1 MLHQRR
7 PNNLLSDYGTLSAPA
22 KRLIAARALRSIG
35 QGTLVV
41 DFALYLHAL
50 AWTPFA
56 IGSVFMG
63 GLAFGG
69 VLTLFLG
76 PLSDRWGR
84 RRFLLIYEVSQ
95 LIAAVIAF
103 LSVNP
108 IWIAVTAIVG
118 GFGRGANGSPGPFAP
133 VEQSWLAG
141 EVISGLR
148 GKVFSLNTALG
159 FLGMALGALVG
170 ILPGLVHHGHSQV
183 WSYRLLFLIVIFGSL
198 GCFVLLFG
206 ARDEPRPVDALKE
219 HDKQAHHSRRMF
231 ENRLLLRLV
240 GVNVVNGLGVGLIGP
255 LMAYWFELRFGV
267 GPGSIA
273 PMMSLA
279 FVVTA
284 LAALLAGRLSHRFG
298 IIDAVIWP
306 RLMGLILLLPMALSS
321 SFAWAAVFYILRS
334 GLNRGTIGARQALG
348 VSLVG
353 ASRSGLAASLNTVS
367 MMMPFAV
374 GPVIAGLFF
383 QAGWLLPPFLLSA
396 GLQGGYLYLYHR
408 FFRAHVREGS

>member
-1 MLHQRR
+1 MLHQLRL
-7 PNNLLSDYGTLSAPA
+7 NNLFRGYGTLSTTA

-50 AWTPFA
+50 HWSSFA

-69 VLTLFLG
+69 LLTLLLG

-84 RRFLLIYEVSQ
+84 RQFLLIYEVSQ
-95 LIAAVIAF
+95 MIAAIIAL
-103 LSVNP
+103 LSSNP
-108 IWIAVTAIVG
+108 IWIALTAIVG

-133 VEQSWLAG
+133 VDQSWLAG
-141 EVISGLR
+141 EVKPNFR

-170 ILPGLVHHGHSQV
+170 ILPGLVNQGHSQA

-198 GCFVLLFG
+198 GCFVLVFG
-206 ARDEPRPVDALKE
+206 ARDEVRPTDPPQQLGE
-219 HDKQAHHSRRMF
+219 HAQNSQRML
-231 ENRLLLRLV
+231 ENMLLMRLV
-240 GVNVVNGLGVGLIGP
+240 GVNVINGLGVGLIGP

-306 RLMGLILLLPMALSS
+306 RLIGLILLLPMAMSS
-321 SFAWAAVFYILRS
+321 SFAWAAGIYILRS

-348 VSLVG
+348 ISLVG

-367 MMMPFAV
+367 MMLPFAV
-374 GPVIAGLFF
+374 GPIVAGIFF

-396 GLQGGYLYLYHR
+396 GLQGSYLYLYHR
-408 FFRAHVREGS
+408 FFRTHAPGA